1 MKARILSIVLVL
13 LFVISCSRHKADD
26 FRQNL
31 LTYLSL
37 ISGDPVNVKGK
48 VMKGEIKNA
57 LVRIIPLGVDGSCDR
72 SSSAKVLARTY
83 TDSEG
88 KYSVTYARSGQ
99 PVCVVVSPHPDGGS
113 TMYDEKSKKDI
124 PWTDS
129 SFYLQSVTREP
140 ATVKPDAS
148 DLSSASKMNT
158 KLDYANVSPL
168 TRIASK
174 RLETL
179 GKDNSSRDNLDK
191 LSKQANQEVVLRF
204 GLFSNSASSINTN
217 TPSGVDAPKFQV
229 QEGNNSLSISDTVP
243 EISNYNVDLSSD
255 SEEAKK
261 MKLILG
267 GISQVAN
274 NVKNTSTVTGG
285 DVENV
290 IQAFEKSMQSGE
302 FKSTDENGEAIRIGL
317 DENETNL
324 GESPLKNVLQEA
336 TIQYAREG
344 GAEDLSLSIE
354 EVAEKVTFFD
364 ASEPGF
370 TPSAATFS
378 GKQEIKIESVDP
390 AQKIYYTTDG
400 TSPVCEKSS
409 VYTEPVILDKL
420 GETTLKAIACK
431 DSQSSKIRS
440 GVYKIVKNIIAKPS
454 VTPDA
459 GEYNNSVSVTLSLN
473 AGSKIYYTLDGS
485 LPSCDG
491 SSGTEYSAAISMN
504 VSFKL
509 SAIACNGSLEES
521 REVVKS
527 YRIIQPPYGLSY
539 ASTSSVYTKNGS
551 ILPNFAT
558 VSGENLSFSVSPNL
572 PSGLSFDTVT
582 GRITGTPTSSSELLK
597 YTVTAKNTAGETKT
611 EIQIAVNEEAPTYLG
626 YTEPAVTYTQN
637 TLIQPNSPLIAGSGL
652 SYKVEPALPSGL
664 VLNSKTGVISGI
676 PSTVNASTKY
686 TVTAT
691 NTGGSISTE
700 LVLTVN
706 DAAPSS
712 LNYGISSLLL
722 TKDVSISPIMPSV
735 TGTVTAYTVSPS
747 LPPVLKLDP
756 STGKLYGTPSA
767 LQLTPET
774 YTVTASNVSGSS
786 VYSFQITVEDS
797 APKGLSYP
805 VSSLSLTKGVSLS
818 SIIPV
823 VSGTVT
829 AYSVSPSL
837 PSGLVLN
844 TRTGELSGIPQSPQ
858 SVTTYTI
865 TAVNT
870 KGSVSFPLYIT
881 VEDTAPSALSY
892 VNSSYR
898 YTKGV
903 TISPIV
909 PSVTGTVTRYS
920 VAPSLP
926 AGLNIN
932 SITGV
937 ISGTPEAATTI
948 SSYTVTASNPKGSIS
963 FPLSI
968 TVSEGA
974 PSGLNYA
981 GSPYIFTKASPIQTL
996 KPNLTGTASSYTV
1009 SPALPSGLNINSVT
1023 GEISGTP
1030 LSLAANTT
1038 YTVTA
1043 SNAYGSVSFPLQ
1055 LTVNDYPP
1063 YSLSYSKSA
1072 YIFTKGISIAALSP
1086 SISGTVISYSVSP
1099 ALPSGLSINQTTGVI
1114 SGTPTAVSG
1123 TTTYLVVAT
1132 NSAGSTSISLNLSIV
1147 EGAPTTLSYSSS
1159 SYTYTR
1165 GVTIASLSPTV
1176 TGTVSSYS
1184 VSPALPQ
1191 GLSLNVSTGVI
1202 SGTPEL
1208 ASASNTYTVTA
1219 ANPSGST
1226 AYSFSIQVT
1235 EGAPSSLVYAGSPY
1249 VLTQNLAMSPVTPAL
1264 TGTATS
1270 FSITPSLPSGLSL
1283 NATTGVL
1290 SGNPQVSAVSQTYTV
1305 TATNSYGSTTASFSL
1320 EVATAYYVVRP
1331 TVSGL
1336 LGSGLQL
1343 SDGTNTISPTANG
1356 SWAFPARASGLS
1368 YNVTVATQPTN
1379 PWQTCSV
1386 TNGSGTLTVS
1396 DVTNVTVSCVT
1407 NTYTMGGT
1415 ISGFGSGTD
1424 LSITDGAGNTLTL
1437 PAGSSTF
1444 TFPLRDS
1451 GSSYSVTIA
1460 TQPTSPW
1467 QTCTVTNGSGN
1478 LTNAN
1483 ITNVSISCTVNTYTM
1498 SGFISGQANTSTL
1511 IINNGTANVTLTGQ
1525 SSDYNY
1531 TENLNSGTS
1540 YNYTIVQQPPGQYCV
1555 FVMQTLLSGTVTNSN
1570 LNNFGINCVNGYLVS
1585 GHIQQNPPAPIN
1597 MHLYQGNVTTLAGN
1611 GVTAGTADGTGAAG
1625 QFNTPSGITFD
1636 GTYFYVADTGNHKI
1650 KRIDSSGNVTSIA
1663 GNGIAGNTDGS
1674 GTSISSLNSPRGLTT
1689 DGTYLYISESS
1700 GNRIK
1705 RMRIS
1710 SGYVETLAGDNS
1722 VVSPAASTLDG
1733 IGTAAKFNTPAG
1745 IVVDGNSLII
1755 VERGSNAIRELN
1767 LNTLSVST
1775 LTVSGAALNQ
1785 AEGIALVGNYLYI
1798 ANLNSHN
1805 ILKVD
1810 KTSGVSVVLAGGA
1823 AGEVG
1828 YIDAV
1833 GTTARFNHPHGIVS
1847 DEVNLYIADF
1857 DNNLIRQLEIS
1868 SGRVTTLA
1876 GTGTGGTSTDGIGI
1890 AATFN
1895 SPKFMTSDGKNL
1907 YVVMH
1912 HAIRKLTNNGLVGY
1926 WPLTTSAAD
1935 HAGTNNGTLYNS
1947 PAFTAADRFAVANS
1961 AITFNGSN
1969 QFIEGSDSGLP
1980 SGGNPRTSCA
1990 WINPQA
1996 VINGLSLV
2004 FTYGTNTAYG
2014 GHGIAIAGNGTKL
2027 TGIMSSNFGGS
2038 DFTAPYN
2045 LATNQ
2050 WTHICTTYSGSSA
2063 GNVVGVYANG
2073 KLIGQTTTGNW
2084 NTTLSGLMRIGSQIT
2099 NAQYFNGNIADV
2111 RIYSRVLNEGEIN
2124 ELAQNAAPAQ
2134 VGSTYSTGAT
2144 GLLADFHLDGGSNN
2158 SSGAIPDL
2166 GLTGSTGGN
2175 FLGKDGDAN
2184 GSRMFDISSSN
2195 TLSGTTLGL
2204 PLGGAPRTLCTWINP
2219 VSYPPPGGGIP
2230 GWYFAAGYGGTSTSS
2245 AFMVGVYNNSGIINL
2260 TLDFGNDSVMAA
2272 YNPAL
2277 NTWTHVCGVYD
2288 GSTAYLYA
2296 NGMLLNS
2303 AAKSI
2308 NTTTG
2313 SFTIGANTSGSSF
2326 FNGKIDD
2333 VRIYNNA
2340 LNQTQIRQLATQ
2352 VPTGLVAR
2360 YDFNGDAN
2368 DVSGFGANGTVYGAT
2383 LTSDRYGN
2391 SNSAYNFNHN
2401 NQNYIE
2407 APQLFLPTGSSSR
2420 TLCAYIRPQNL
2431 PPTAP
2436 DPQRAVLYYG
2446 TATTSG
2452 ANGLIFAF
2460 DYEVA
2465 VAGYADDLSLTY
2477 RTSQNTW
2484 NFFCGTFDG
2493 STARLYYNGRELI
2506 NGTKSW
2512 NTGTG
2517 NFFIGKSLSTV
2528 YFNGDI
2534 DDVRIYNRVLTE
2546 SEIRALSGYHPM
2558 QVTSWNPTVASSS
2571 LQFHVAADSFSNQAD
2586 NTTVGNW
2593 PDISGNGFLG
2603 TQYNGPVFRTG
2614 ANGLNGKPAI
2624 QFNGTNQYFD
2634 FGAQSIAYNGATVF
2648 AVAKNSISDYIGR
2661 PILSYELASG
2671 GCVTR
2676 VNLEKDFTNPTN
2688 YYFEGPASSA
2698 TISAT
2703 LNESLILTGILE
2715 GTSAPIKL
2723 AKNGNA
2729 ATSGANV
2736 SLSGNNSCN
2745 LRAGGRTDTADRF
2758 QGLISEILLFK
2769 EALGVPDKDIVEC
2782 YLSSKYNI
2790 PIGHSCP

>member
-963 FPLSI
+963 FPISI

-1356 SWAFPARASGLS
+1356 SWAFPTRASGLS

-1585 GHIQQNPPAPIN
+1585 GHILSAPPAPAPF
-1597 MHLYQGNVTTLAGN
+1597 HLYQGEVVSYIGD
-1611 GVTAGTADGTGAAG
+1611 GVSASGPVDGAIAGTA
-1625 QFNTPSGITFD
+1625 
-1636 GTYFYVADTGNHKI
+1636 K
-1650 KRIDSSGNVTSIA
+1650 
-1663 GNGIAGNTDGS
+1663 
-1674 GTSISSLNSPRGLTT
+1674 
-1689 DGTYLYISESS
+1689 
-1700 GNRIK
+1700 
-1705 RMRIS
+1705 
-1710 SGYVETLAGDNS
+1710 
-1722 VVSPAASTLDG
+1722 
-1733 IGTAAKFNTPAG
+1733 
-1745 IVVDGNSLII
+1745 
-1755 VERGSNAIRELN
+1755 
-1767 LNTLSVST
+1767 
-1775 LTVSGAALNQ
+1775 
-1785 AEGIALVGNYLYI
+1785 
-1798 ANLNSHN
+1798 
-1805 ILKVD
+1805 
-1810 KTSGVSVVLAGGA
+1810 
-1823 AGEVG
+1823 
-1828 YIDAV
+1828 
-1833 GTTARFNHPHGIVS
+1833 
-1847 DEVNLYIADF
+1847 
-1857 DNNLIRQLEIS
+1857 
-1868 SGRVTTLA
+1868 
-1876 GTGTGGTSTDGIGI
+1876 
-1890 AATFN
+1890 
-1895 SPKFMTSDGKNL
+1895 
-1907 YVVMH
+1907 
-1912 HAIRKLTNNGLVGY
+1912 
-1926 WPLTTSAAD
+1926 
-1935 HAGTNNGTLYNS
+1935 
-1947 PAFTAADRFAVANS
+1947 
-1961 AITFNGSN
+1961 
-1969 QFIEGSDSGLP
+1969 
-1980 SGGNPRTSCA
+1980 
-1990 WINPQA
+1990 
-1996 VINGLSLV
+1996 
-2004 FTYGTNTAYG
+2004 
-2014 GHGIAIAGNGTKL
+2014 
-2027 TGIMSSNFGGS
+2027 
-2038 DFTAPYN
+2038 
-2045 LATNQ
+2045 
-2050 WTHICTTYSGSSA
+2050 
-2063 GNVVGVYANG
+2063 
-2073 KLIGQTTTGNW
+2073 
-2084 NTTLSGLMRIGSQIT
+2084 
-2099 NAQYFNGNIADV
+2099 
-2111 RIYSRVLNEGEIN
+2111 
-2124 ELAQNAAPAQ
+2124 
-2134 VGSTYSTGAT
+2134 
-2144 GLLADFHLDGGSNN
+2144 
-2158 SSGAIPDL
+2158 
-2166 GLTGSTGGN
+2166 
-2175 FLGKDGDAN
+2175 
-2184 GSRMFDISSSN
+2184 
-2195 TLSGTTLGL
+2195 
-2204 PLGGAPRTLCTWINP
+2204 
-2219 VSYPPPGGGIP
+2219 VSY
-2230 GWYFAAGYGGTSTSS
+2230 
-2245 AFMVGVYNNSGIINL
+2245 N
-2260 TLDFGNDSVMAA
+2260 
-2272 YNPAL
+2272 
-2277 NTWTHVCGVYD
+2277 
-2288 GSTAYLYA
+2288 
-2296 NGMLLNS
+2296 
-2303 AAKSI
+2303 K
-2308 NTTTG
+2308 
-2313 SFTIGANTSGSSF
+2313 
-2326 FNGKIDD
+2326 
-2333 VRIYNNA
+2333 
-2340 LNQTQIRQLATQ
+2340 
-2352 VPTGLVAR
+2352 GL
-2360 YDFNGDAN
+2360 
-2368 DVSGFGANGTVYGAT
+2368 
-2383 LTSDRYGN
+2383 
-2391 SNSAYNFNHN
+2391 
-2401 NQNYIE
+2401 
-2407 APQLFLPTGSSSR
+2407 
-2420 TLCAYIRPQNL
+2420 
-2431 PPTAP
+2431 
-2436 DPQRAVLYYG
+2436 
-2446 TATTSG
+2446 
-2452 ANGLIFAF
+2452 
-2460 DYEVA
+2460 
-2465 VAGYADDLSLTY
+2465 
-2477 RTSQNTW
+2477 
-2484 NFFCGTFDG
+2484 TFDG
-2493 STARLYYNGRELI
+2493 S
-2506 NGTKSW
+2506 
-2512 NTGTG
+2512 
-2517 NFFIGKSLSTV
+2517 
-2528 YFNGDI
+2528 
-2534 DDVRIYNRVLTE
+2534 
-2546 SEIRALSGYHPM
+2546 
-2558 QVTSWNPTVASSS
+2558 
-2571 LQFHVAADSFSNQAD
+2571 
-2586 NTTVGNW
+2586 
-2593 PDISGNGFLG
+2593 
-2603 TQYNGPVFRTG
+2603 
-2614 ANGLNGKPAI
+2614 
-2624 QFNGTNQYFD
+2624 
-2634 FGAQSIAYNGATVF
+2634 
-2648 AVAKNSISDYIGR
+2648 
-2661 PILSYELASG
+2661 
-2671 GCVTR
+2671 
-2676 VNLEKDFTNPTN
+2676 N
-2688 YYFEGPASSA
+2688 YYFVDS
-2698 TISAT
+2698 
-2703 LNESLILTGILE
+2703 
-2715 GTSAPIKL
+2715 GTCIRQIRV
-2723 AKNGNA
+2723 
-2729 ATSGANV
+2729 ATSDIATAAGICGTVGFADGTQAAARF
-2736 SLSGNNSCN
+2736 SN
-2745 LRAGGRTDTADRF
+2745 LFDLTT
-2758 QGLISEILLFK
+2758 
-2769 EALGVPDKDIVEC
+2769 
-2782 YLSSKYNI
+2782 
-2790 PIGHSCP
+2790 